1 MPILKS
7 NNFVYFKHTLTFI
20 IALSSNRGAWSKQAC
35 SLFHH
40 NSLFQQNKY
49 QLSGI
54 RHTCTGKYILGK
66 QIHVLNTC
74 VLKSKCIQNKQ
85 LKIFLSLLIPI

>member
-54 RHTCTGKYILGK
+54 RHTCTSKYILGK
-66 QIHVLNTC
+66 QIHVF
-74 VLKSKCIQNKQ
+74 SKVNAFKTNN
-85 LKIFLSLLIPI
+85 